1 MNTKKRIDDW
11 LPLFNRANI
20 LCVGD
25 VMLDQYVYG
34 EVDRVSPEAPI
45 PVLNVGKKE
54 RAIGGAGN
62 VVCNIA
68 SLGSVGHLLAEV
80 GHDEA
85 GEEIGRL
92 LKMNQ
97 KVVPKLLIN
106 SGKPTTQK
114 TRFIADGQQLLRSDE
129 ESINGLTESISDKII
144 TEFKSILDN
153 NTLGAIVLS
162 DYGKGVLTD
171 YVITEIISISRLAK
185 IPVIVDPKGN
195 NFLKYTGAD
204 ILTPNRR
211 ELAEATQMSMNDPEE
226 IVEACNKL
234 IEITGVNNV
243 LVTRGSKGMS
253 LISTDDKPF
262 HLPALAREIY
272 DVSGAGDTVVAVL
285 ATGLS
290 LGMTIRDAATLANIA
305 AGLVVSKVG
314 TAVVKK
320 SDLESS
326 INSRRSALSNIYDKK
341 NLIDQIAQWRSQNLK
356 IGFTNGCFDVIHPG
370 HISLF
375 DQASARCDRLVIGV
389 NSDSSVKRLKGLD
402 RPIQDEISRSQILA
416 SLANVDAVII
426 FEDDTP
432 IDLIQLI
439 RPDVLIKGADYKLEE
454 VVGAEFVQSYEGK
467 IFLATLLDGFST
479 TDIINRLLN

>member
-1 MNTKKRIDDW
+1 MNTKKRINDW
-11 LPLFNRANI
+11 LLLFNRANI

-68 SLGSVGHLLAEV
+68 SLGSVGYLLAEI
-80 GHDEA
+80 GNDEA

-92 LKMNQ
+92 LKTNQ
-97 KVVPKLLIN
+97 KAVPKLLIN
-106 SGKPTTQK
+106 LGKPTTLK

-129 ESINGLTESISDKII
+129 ESINGYNEAFSDKII
-144 TEFKSILDN
+144 TEFDSIIN
-153 NTLGAIVLS
+153 NNALGAIVLS

-171 YVITEIISISRLAK
+171 KVITEIISTSKSIS
-185 IPVIVDPKGN
+185 IPIIVDPKGS
-195 NFLKYTGAD
+195 NFTKYTGAD
-204 ILTPNRR
+204 ILTPNRK
-211 ELAEATQMSMNDPEE
+211 ELGEATQMSVNNSEE

-234 IEITGVNNV
+234 IEITGVTNV
-243 LVTRGSKGMS
+243 LVTRGSMGMS
-253 LISTDDKPF
+253 LISKDDKPF

-290 LGMTIRDAATLANIA
+290 VGMEIRDAATLANIA

-314 TAVVKK
+314 TAVVNK

-326 INSRRSALSNIYDKK
+326 INAQRGSLSNIYDEN
-341 NLIDQIAQWRSQNLK
+341 NLMKRIAQWRSQNLK

-370 HISLF
+370 HISLL
-375 DQASARCDRLVIGV
+375 DQASSQCDRLVIGV
-389 NSDSSVKRLKGLD
+389 NSDSSIKRLKGTD

-416 SLANVDAVII
+416 SLANVDAVVI

-432 IDLIQLI
+432 IELIQLI
-439 RPDVLIKGADYKLEE
+439 CPDVLIKGADYKVEQ

-467 IFLATLLDGFST
+467 VFLATLLDGFST